1 MIRDQLRSL
10 VVPKKRSPLVENL
23 HESGSSGRS
32 MVKGDVSHHAE
43 VGQKLPAAVL
53 DDAFFFQVFVVQL
66 SLVAVE
72 IDGQLVFRVVGV
84 GVRVVEQRV
93 QVLLAVLV
101 RNLEYNVRGDL
112 EGLAAKYSGH

>member
-23 HESGSSGRS
+23 HEPGSSGRA
-32 MVKGDVSHHAE
+32 MVESDVSHHAE

-72 IDGQLVFRVVGV
+72 IDGQLVFGVVGV